1 MESLRSYFHTLLAH
15 GVNFVVIGNFGA
27 YLHGVNVQ
35 TQDADMAYQ
44 RTKDNHNRLLAAL
57 EEMDADIRHGEST
70 ARLPTNV
77 PNLLEQ
83 STMWNLRTFT
93 ATSTCCTPAR
103 GRLRLPASERRCG
116 WT

>member
-1 MESLRSYFHTLLAH
+1 M
-15 GVNFVVIGNFGA
+15 VIGNFGA

-83 STMWNLRTFT
+83 STMWNLRTIYGDLDMLYNPLGGGYDYLLLNAVRVDIGQYPALVASWT
-93 ATSTCCTPAR
+93 TS
-103 GRLRLPASERRCG
+103 
-116 WT
+116 